1 MDYSP
6 SPKWIFLKIALI
18 IICEAINPHFYA
30 QTSADYFKIQII
42 DQETRRGV
50 PLVELTTTNA
60 ISYYTDNNGIIAF
73 YEPGLM
79 NQIVH
84 FSIKSHGYEFPKD
97 FFDFRGVV
105 LETIQGDSAIIEIKR
120 VNIAERL
127 YRITGQG
134 QYHHSQL
141 VGHPIPIAYP
151 VMNGKVMGQD
161 TFVETLY
168 KGKIYWFW
176 GDTNRPSYPL
186 GNFHTSGATSEL
198 SENAGLD
205 PSIGINLTYFVDSS
219 GFSKQM
225 CPIEGPGPV
234 WIYWLANIT
243 NELGQERLVA
253 SYSRIKNLDEVYE
266 RGIAIFNDS
275 LEIFQSVTR
284 FDSLGTSL
292 PDPKPYQKRSVESIV
307 KMLKRQYSSLSVDR
321 DETKA
326 QNKLRTN
333 QLTYVRNLL
342 DSINNIPDV
351 PPHLASKTIDVL
363 KMWDGV
369 LPLDLMQ
376 KLVWLSFFREEL
388 SYLRLSKWSD
398 REEEMRELRNKLTE
412 YIKLDIDQTL
422 ANHWNV
428 EDYKDKFRDYFYNLY
443 FHGSI
448 YEKEI
453 FDKYRHMMEK

>member
-1 MDYSP
+1 MNKAPLISHPRKADQELSDRIDTILQTLSILKNRFITYDFSEYVALSKKSGKRVLTIDYLETRSEFEKRVFTQFNNREVLLSDVVDFTP
-6 SPKWIFLKIALI
+6 RGSLEEIQKQLSCLTDPEGLPDGVVCYVDRKCIEK
-18 IICEAINPHFYA
+18 ENPHNLTPPFTYSWLGCVWIDIPPMIETNT
-30 QTSADYFKIQII
+30 TSMKYKVHLELIDSIMDQFKKMDRSYSKIQKR
-42 DQETRRGV
+42 T
-50 PLVELTTTNA
+50 
-60 ISYYTDNNGIIAF
+60 
-73 YEPGLM
+73 
-79 NQIVH
+79 
-84 FSIKSHGYEFPKD
+84 EFKP
-97 FFDFRGVV
+97 
-105 LETIQGDSAIIEIKR
+105 
-120 VNIAERL
+120 
-127 YRITGQG
+127 
-134 QYHHSQL
+134 
-141 VGHPIPIAYP
+141 
-151 VMNGKVMGQD
+151 
-161 TFVETLY
+161 
-168 KGKIYWFW
+168 KGK
-176 GDTNRPSYPL
+176 
-186 GNFHTSGATSEL
+186 
-198 SENAGLD
+198 
-205 PSIGINLTYFVDSS
+205 
-219 GFSKQM
+219 
-225 CPIEGPGPV
+225 
-234 WIYWLANIT
+234 
-243 NELGQERLVA
+243 
-253 SYSRIKNLDEVYE
+253 
-266 RGIAIFNDS
+266 
-275 LEIFQSVTR
+275 R

-453 FDKYRHMMEK
+453 FDKYRHMMET